1 MDYSKTIKN
10 LRQKALK
17 KAKIMRKN
25 GFTLQEIG
33 DTLGV
38 TREAV
43 RQMLVDKSV
52 VKALDKVSGK
62 E

>member
-1 MDYSKTIKN
+1 MDYSKTIKK

-43 RQMLVDKSV
+43 RQMLVDKPS
-52 VKALDKVSGK
+52 VKALDKVSEK

>member
-10 LRQKALK
+10 LRQKAIK